1 MGKGMLRT
9 SLLWL
14 FAELKQKVTSLFDGD
29 LVLKYQ
35 LSPEDLDALVSVKS
49 DEDLRHM
56 LDEYERQEGEGTPRL
71 RAFLFPS
78 APVVLDVQITS
89 TDPHALEQRY
99 IDAINGIVRIRPTLK
114 IIPPKPSL
122 ASFTI
127 SSACSSPNSLSPDP
141 FSHDSTTSHESVVPR
156 GALMHKVRSSPSLYS
171 PDQQTADTHL
181 SSPLVYQHPNHY
193 HQNYQQYHHPGFQ
206 SARPPQDPS
215 KGAAGERS
223 TSGLSKGR
231 TDSGR
236 GLMGSGPS
244 SYYSSARQ
252 HKGFGSSNKY
262 VHLEEGSSHGGQ
274 KAWQGRYAS
283 PEPAAGHL
291 GVKPCGRYRVSF
303 HHLFSYRISWSWFFV
318 ISLWLFGR
326 VENECACFCLERWK
340 RCLANESYTSLYK

>member
-1 MGKGMLRT
+1 MAAEGAGGGGSDGGGCGGGRGGGGGGGNEMAGTSPKNRVKLLCSHGGKILPRATDGVLKYVGGETRVVAF
-9 SLLWL
+9 SRDIN
-14 FAELKQKVTSLFDGD
+14 FSELKQKVTSLFDGD

-56 LDEYERQEGEGTPRL
+56 LDEYDRQEGEGTPRL

-274 KAWQGRYAS
+274 KA
-283 PEPAAGHL
+283 
-291 GVKPCGRYRVSF
+291 
-303 HHLFSYRISWSWFFV
+303 
-318 ISLWLFGR
+318 
-326 VENECACFCLERWK
+326 
-340 RCLANESYTSLYK
+340 